1 MRPATARAANVKPTD
16 TLGSRQLVR
25 LLDRPIAFHRC
36 FVDPTGS
43 ITAALMLSQ
52 ALYWQQRTKDP
63 DGWWYKTREEW
74 REETGMSRWEQ
85 EEARKRLRR
94 VGVLREERR
103 GIPARLW
110 YRVDEGQLWALLTK
124 TDPPTEPDA
133 GPEGLDPAANQM
145 EGKPPTGRLEAS
157 PPDGGKTAN
166 WSVSPPP
173 TITETTAETTTETTT
188 TTPNPSASNEA
199 TAETE
204 PACSSRSVQNQNPKP
219 QDSDQELV
227 TLATTEQ
234 NPVSQEEIQTVVTP
248 EKHCETVSESQ
259 NPVASAE
266 EVEAQQPELTYP
278 AKLTER
284 EREDITAQI
293 GTLPPKTAQQMLD
306 VVEAKIGAGQIKT
319 SAAAV
324 LRGIARKYRKDPGSF
339 DPSTGFRVADVR
351 RRREEA
357 KARQRA
363 EAEVRERAREALRG
377 ISPEARA
384 FALKSLASIKRTLEG
399 TSKNRT

>member
-173 TITETTAETTTETTT
+173 TITETTAETTAETTT
-188 TTPNPSASNEA
+188 TTPNPSASKENAA
-199 TAETE
+199 TTE
-204 PACSSRSVQNQNPKP
+204 PACGGGRGDEDQNLKF

-306 VVEAKIGAGQIKT
+306 VIEAKRQAGQIRT
-319 SAAAV
+319 NPAAV
-324 LRGIARKYRKDPGSF
+324 LRGIMRKHQQDSASF
-339 DPSTGFRVADVR
+339 DPSLGFAIAEAR
-351 RRREEA
+351 RR
-357 KARQRA
+357 RA
-363 EAEVRERAREALRG
+363 EAEKQLQRALEARNSVPFSSPLPPRQNGPRARPEGLKALL
-377 ISPEARA
+377 RA
-384 FALKSLASIKRTLEG
+384 VRLPA
-399 TSKNRT
+399 